1 MKNYILNLLEERD
14 IDLKRVAELIYETQL
29 KYCPKLT
36 LEECME
42 TLQAILGKREV
53 QYAILTGL
61 TLDKLAEE
69 SLLPSVLQEAVANDE
84 PLFGIDEV
92 IGLSIA
98 NLYGTI
104 GQTNFGYLDKGKF
117 GLIRE
122 LDSEHG
128 KVNTFADDIV
138 CALVGASAARLVH
151 RSDYVEKLI

>member
-1 MKNYILNLLEERD
+1 MKSYILNLLEERD

-84 PLFGIDEV
+84 PLFG
-92 IGLSIA
+92 
-98 NLYGTI
+98 
-104 GQTNFGYLDKGKF
+104 
-117 GLIRE
+117 R
-122 LDSEHG
+122 
-128 KVNTFADDIV
+128 
-138 CALVGASAARLVH
+138 
-151 RSDYVEKLI
+151 

>member
-1 MKNYILNLLEERD
+1 
-14 IDLKRVAELIYETQL
+14 
-29 KYCPKLT
+29 
-36 LEECME
+36 ME

-122 LDSEHG
+122 
-128 KVNTFADDIV
+128 VNM
-138 CALVGASAARLVH
+138 
-151 RSDYVEKLI
+151 EKLILLLMILSVL

>member
-1 MKNYILNLLEERD
+1 MKNYILNLLEERE
-14 IDLKRVAELIYETQL
+14 IDLKRVGELVYETQI
-29 KYCPKLT
+29 KYCPRLT
-36 LEECME
+36 FDECMD
-42 TLQAILGKREV
+42 TLQAILSKREV

-69 SLLPSVLQEAVANDE
+69 SLLPSILQEAVASDE

-92 IGLSIA
+92 IGISIA

-117 GLIRE
+117 GLIGE
-122 LDSEHG
+122 LDNKDG